1 MEQALRG
8 HATEEVAG
16 RRPSPPARFTPL
28 ELAAAEL
35 LVHLSESSCSTGAA
49 FTPRG
54 SGTAASAC
62 YSSSSSPR
70 SVNAPPAA
78 PALDDLVVHA
88 MKQEDDDDEGQQE
101 VGGRPRRNRRYRSI
115 TDIYDAT
122 QPYGARRGKAKTGA
136 GSGADAGGTMEKRR
150 K

>member
-8 HATEEVAG
+8 HKPVEAAG
-16 RRPSPPARFTPL
+16 RRPSPPARFTAL

-70 SVNAPPAA
+70 SVNALPAA

-88 MKQEDDDDEGQQE
+88 MKQDDDDDGQQE
-101 VGGRPRRNRRYRSI
+101 VGGRPRRKRRYRSVA
-115 TDIYDAT
+115 DIYDAT
-122 QPYGARRGKAKTGA
+122 VPRGARRRKAKA
-136 GSGADAGGTMEKRR
+136 GADAGGTMEKRR

>member
-8 HATEEVAG
+8 HKPVEAAG
-16 RRPSPPARFTPL
+16 RRPSPPARFTAL

-49 FTPRG
+49 FTPHG
-54 SGTAASAC
+54 SGTAASVC

-88 MKQEDDDDEGQQE
+88 MKEDHDDDDEQE
-101 VGGRPRRNRRYRSI
+101 LGGRPRRKRRCRSVA
-115 TDIYDAT
+115 DIYDAT
-122 QPYGARRGKAKTGA
+122 QPCGARRRKAKV
-136 GSGADAGGTMEKRR
+136 GADAGGTM
-150 K
+150 